1 MSIARSRPSGIS
13 NGQNATAVHLIFA
26 VNDVTRSVGFYQ
38 AVFGWPRNER
48 IDYREYV
55 ELHAPDGTLGLCERD
70 TYARLTGATPMT
82 PENGDVSPT
91 YLYVRV
97 PDVREAIAK
106 LDEAGARPLAPLA
119 SHSWGDQAAWFA
131 DPDGNVVAVAQTN

>member
-1 MSIARSRPSGIS
+1 MKRQSFPPATRC
-13 NGQNATAVHLIFA
+13 QNATAVHVIFA
-26 VNDVTRSVGFYQ
+26 VNDVTRSAAFYQ
-38 AVFGWPRNER
+38 GVFRWPRNER

-55 ELHAPDGTLGLCERD
+55 ELCGPNGTLGLCERD

-82 PENGDVSPT
+82 PKNGDVSRA

-106 LDEAGARPLAPLA
+106 LDEAGARARTAGLALV
-119 SHSWGDQAAWFA
+119 GRR
-131 DPDGNVVAVAQTN
+131 GRVVC